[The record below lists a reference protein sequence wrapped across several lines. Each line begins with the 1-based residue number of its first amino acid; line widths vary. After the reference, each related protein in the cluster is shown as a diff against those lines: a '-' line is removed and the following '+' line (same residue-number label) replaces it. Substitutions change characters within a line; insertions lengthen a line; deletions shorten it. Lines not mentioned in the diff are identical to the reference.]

1 MLRQPSLLARRVLT
15 RPLVRPASRQQLPT
29 IISAEHGVRAI
40 DPVVSVVPQT
50 HFFGS
55 ATAQT
60 VSRNES
66 KSNDPEEEL
75 LRQPFPSYFDQIK
88 MFPVGVKKLWNDI
101 KTYRYIQDAS
111 STKNIVWPNGGAQVP
126 RRQRAFQ
133 RKLLKELL
141 NVAVPVVGYV
151 VIPVAGN
158 AFVVL
163 AIAFPKVFLSWHFLT
178 PSQSRSF
185 ASDEYWFRI
194 TYYRDLIDCLWS
206 TISAERG
213 NVNAETIRGRLDVV
227 DDDAAGPVYK
237 DISPLLDMFAS
248 DSGLS
253 DLHSL
258 PDYHVLTVARSSDL
272 LRPPFAVSSFLLNF
286 IPSSLTAAQVDKIAE
301 SIVEDDEL
309 LILEGHEC
317 NGCASLTAEEVI
329 DACLVRGLP
338 SEMALSM
345 GEMRQCLTNHL
356 RMTRQIP
363 PEADKAQVRSFLMHL
378 PAIRE
383 SMKREA

>member
-1 MLRQPSLLARRVLT
+1 MLRQSSLLARRVLP
-15 RPLVRPASRQQLPT
+15 RPLVRPASRQLPT
-29 IISAEHGVRAI
+29 ISAEHGVLVRAI
-40 DPVVSVVPQT
+40 DPVVSVPQT
-50 HFFGS
+50 HFSGS
-55 ATAQT
+55 A
-60 VSRNES
+60 
-66 KSNDPEEEL
+66 KSNDPEAEL

-88 MFPVGVKKLWNDI
+88 MFPAGVKELWADI
-101 KTYRYIQDAS
+101 KTYRYIQDAA
-111 STKNIVWPNGGAQVP
+111 STKNIVWPNGRVHVP

-141 NVAVPVVGYV
+141 NVAVPVVGYAA
-151 VIPVAGN
+151 IPVAGN

-163 AIAFPKVFLSWHFLT
+163 AIAFPKVFLSWHFLSL
-178 PSQSRSF
+178 SQVRSF
-185 ASDEYWFRI
+185 ASDEHWFRI
-194 TYYRDLIDCLWS
+194 KYHRELIDCLWS
-206 TISAERG
+206 TISAGRG
-213 NVNAETIRGRLDVV
+213 NINAETIRERLDVV

-253 DLHSL
+253 DLRSL
-258 PDYHVLTVARSSDL
+258 PDHHLLTVARSSDL

-286 IPSSLTAAQVDKIAE
+286 IPSSLTAAQVDRIAE
-301 SIVEDDEL
+301 SIVKDDEL
-309 LILEGHEC
+309 LILEGHES
-317 NGCASLTAEEVI
+317 NGCSSLTAEEVI

-363 PEADKAQVRSFLMHL
+363 PEADKAKVRSFLMHL

-383 SMKREA
+383 SLKREA